1 MLTTSTYKAEVDK
14 GVKDTLEWNQRS
26 ALSSFLAMEDHMSQ
40 ITEEEIPH
48 SWCIIKHHLVGCDHH
63 VREAIGHMERLGR
76 DSSKYRAFHNKLMSL
91 NVYPEPKITLSELVE
106 LRTEWRYIIDDP
118 TLTGECEICDK
129 DITPTIKRLISKKQ
143 LKEYN
148 KDYNNPNPHNTL
160 RKTLYSKHAY
170 KNSDKRMDQ
179 KDVGII
185 LGGDSLGVAA
195 HEILIGLDTR
205 YPLWPV
211 KPSLV
216 GDLAGLAL
224 AIYGGLNFSAP
235 YDLLAAT
242 VGGYV
247 SMDLYRYIQ
256 QWMGITPTVRVTT
269 APVTVGITPTKVAY
283 TTQNSVVVKP
293 TALMNQGRYL
303 VS

>member
-1 MLTTSTYKAEVDK
+1 MLTTSTYKADVDK

-91 NVYPEPKITLSELVE
+91 DVYPEPKITLSELVE

-129 DITPTIKRLISKKQ
+129 DITPTIKRLISRKQ

-160 RKTLYSKHAY
+160 RKTLYSKHTY

-179 KDVGII
+179 KEVGTV
-185 LGGDSLGVAA
+185 LAGSSLGVVA
-195 HEILIGLDTR
+195 HQTLIALDAR

-216 GDLAGLAL
+216 GDLAGLGL

-242 VGGYV
+242 IGSYV
-247 SMDLYRYIQ
+247 ATDLFRYIENLT
-256 QWMGITPTVRVTT
+256 GPAVRV
-269 APVTVGITPTKVAY
+269 ATVSPRVAVTPTKVAY

>member
-1 MLTTSTYKAEVDK
+1 MLTATEITAEVDK
-14 GVKDTLEWNQRS
+14 GIEGTLEWNQRS
-26 ALSSFLAMEDHMSQ
+26 ALSSFLSMENHMSQ
-40 ITEEEIPH
+40 ITEEEIPD
-48 SWCIIKHHLVGCDHH
+48 SWCIVKHYLVGCDHH
-63 VREAIGHMERLGR
+63 VYEAIGHMERLGR
-76 DSSKYRAFHNKLMSL
+76 DSSKYRAFHHKLKKIGI
-91 NVYPEPKITLSELVE
+91 YPEPKLTLREIVE
-106 LRTEWRYIIDDP
+106 LRTEWRYIIGDP
-118 TLTGECEICDK
+118 TLTGECEICDT
-129 DITPTIKRLISKKQ
+129 DITPTIKKLLGDKL
-143 LKEYN
+143 LKEDN
-148 KDYNNPNPHNTL
+148 KDYNNPNSINSL
-160 RKTLYSKHAY
+160 RKTLYSKHTY

-195 HEILIGLDTR
+195 HEILLGLDAR
-205 YPLWPV
+205 FPLWPV

-216 GDLAGLAL
+216 GDIAGLAL
-224 AIYGGLNFSAP
+224 AIYGGLNFLAP
-235 YDLLAAT
+235 YDLLATT

-256 QWMGITPTVRVTT
+256 QWMGITPTVRVATVSPT
-269 APVTVGITPTKVAY
+269 VAVTPARVAY